1 MRALAEVMH
10 RRRSDLF
17 SPLMNQIV
25 RVYVRVPVEEE
36 HKFAPIRHRPKVEL
50 TRTTTEVKDIRDDAE
65 SCLLFLHTKFSS
77 GRRMWKEIY
86 LG

>member
-1 MRALAEVMH
+1 MH

-17 SPLMNQIV
+17 SPLANQIV
-25 RVYVRVPVEEE
+25 RVYIRVPVEEE
-36 HKFAPIRHRPKVEL
+36 HKFAPTRHCSKVEF
-50 TRTTTEVKDIRDDAE
+50 TRATAEMKDIRNDAE